1 MYPAGFEHNRA
12 EKEVV
17 MKSLVLLVSV
27 FGALG
32 WASAVLADSKSLVAC
47 ALMDEKEA
55 LALVGGPLGEVF
67 KNEEMPTVENGHD
80 HNSVC
85 GFFPKGYKIQEADR
99 PPERGV
105 QLQLHVM
112 ETDVAAK
119 AFYESV
125 LTSKQDMVRMSQSP
139 LAGGRITSLKGI
151 GKAAFLL
158 ENNIESEP
166 GSSYAVATISFL
178 KGRVMG
184 EVQVWKKAGPAGEIA
199 KKAVR
204 KVAAKLP

>member
-1 MYPAGFEHNRA
+1 
-12 EKEVV
+12 

-27 FGALG
+27 FGAFA

-55 LALVGGPLGEVF
+55 VALVGGPLGEVF
-67 KNEEMPTVENGHD
+67 KNEEMPTVENGRD

-99 PPERGV
+99 PPERGL

-112 ETDVAAK
+112 PTNAAAK
-119 AFYESV
+119 AFYERL
-125 LTSKQDMVRMSQSP
+125 LTSNQDMTRMSGSP
-139 LAGGRITSLKGI
+139 LAGSKIVTLNGI

-158 ENNIESEP
+158 ESKIEPEP
-166 GSSYAVATISFL
+166 GSSYRVATIGFL
-178 KGRVMG
+178 KGSVMG
-184 EVQVWKKAGPAGEIA
+184 QVQVWKKAGPAGEIA
-199 KKAVR
+199 KKAVTM
-204 KVAAKLP
+204 VVAKLP

>member
-1 MYPAGFEHNRA
+1 
-12 EKEVV
+12 
-17 MKSLVLLVSV
+17 MKSLTLLVLV
-27 FGALG
+27 FGALT
-32 WASAVLADSKSLVAC
+32 WASAMLADSKSLVAC

-55 LALVGGPLGEVF
+55 VALVGGPLGEVF
-67 KNEEMPTVENGHD
+67 KHEEMPTVENGRD

-105 QLQLHVM
+105 QLRLHVM
-112 ETDVAAK
+112 ENDGAAK
-119 AFYESV
+119 AFYENV
-125 LTSKQDMVRMSQSP
+125 LESHQDMMRIPDSP
-139 LAGGRITSLKGI
+139 LAGGKITSLTGI

-158 ENNIESEP
+158 EKKIEPEP
-166 GSSYAVATISFL
+166 GSSYTVATISFL

-184 EVQVWKKAGPAGEIA
+184 QVQLWKKAGPAGEIA

-204 KVAAKLP
+204 NVVAKLP